1 MITCGKC
8 GRENVDDT
16 ATHCGFCGEELPQ
29 DEGTRQTLFGYAA
42 QDPSTQPPPAQAPAP
57 SPDMDL
63 GKTML
68 DASPPVFDPPPAPA
82 PAPEPASA
90 RSGKTAGF
98 SGGLAAPASLP
109 PVAKTGGGP
118 AVKIGAGA
126 SPAPSAPDSEDAAAA
141 ETLMADGEVLDP
153 QAAPT
158 PTPAPPPAAP
168 PPAAPPE
175 SAPAAGAPAAEEA
188 STEAPAEA
196 AATPAG
202 NQPGRVLIRV
212 LMALGGL
219 ALIGMFFAPQGG
231 TADAMIFSWDI
242 LRGAGGMAFISQIYL
257 VAGGLVML
265 AAALIPLPYLLRA
278 LVAILL
284 GVTPLILPRIGA
296 VYWSGWVTLGVLVF
310 LIAALLHRRR
320 YRGSILARIMVVL
333 GFLAVVAVNVIPM
346 HGAVPV
352 VAVFK
357 SLGSASGIGLVTAL
371 LPLYLLLITLL
382 ALLMA
387 LRGKKSGGLGG
398 LWALLLLL
406 YLPLGPW
413 LGAIGG
419 IIGGASP
426 LAQLSG
432 LYTGLSMFIFILVAS
447 YGISQVLAKTA
458 RSSAA

>member
-1 MITCGKC
+1 MLK
-8 GRENVDDT
+8 RDV
-16 ATHCGFCGEELPQ
+16 ASLGE
-29 DEGTRQTLFGYAA
+29 DERSGLSSART
-42 QDPSTQPPPAQAPAP
+42 PPAAAP
-57 SPDMDL
+57 SPQ
-63 GKTML
+63 
-68 DASPPVFDPPPAPA
+68 
-82 PAPEPASA
+82 E
-90 RSGKTAGF
+90 
-98 SGGLAAPASLP
+98 AA
-109 PVAKTGGGP
+109 
-118 AVKIGAGA
+118 
-126 SPAPSAPDSEDAAAA
+126 
-141 ETLMADGEVLDP
+141 
-153 QAAPT
+153 
-158 PTPAPPPAAP
+158 
-168 PPAAPPE
+168 AAPPE